1 MWNLYSVADNF
12 FLHEHPKG
20 SRTFLF
26 IYTVPLY
33 LSYTHIRMLRSS
45 FTKVSSPVFPRLHRC
60 LATVQTSKPATKRSG
75 DISDSFVS
83 LSGVEQAPLPD
94 RFRQLKLDLVR
105 NREKDIIAGW
115 KRLLRTLREENEII
129 AKKGTGVIPQV
140 EFADLENGLDSKAR
154 EEIKKRGVVVV
165 HGVIPEKEA
174 RGYKERVEDYVHK
187 NPHTRGKSLFK
198 NRSWESVS
206 C

>member
-1 MWNLYSVADNF
+1 
-12 FLHEHPKG
+12 
-20 SRTFLF
+20 
-26 IYTVPLY
+26 
-33 LSYTHIRMLRSS
+33 MLRSS
-45 FTKVSSPVFPRLHRC
+45 FRRACPVLPRLHRC
-60 LATVQTSKPATKRSG
+60 LATVQTSKPATKRTG

-83 LSGVEQAPLPD
+83 LSGAEQAPLPD

-105 NREKDIIAGW
+105 DREKDIIASW

-140 EFADLENGLDSKAR
+140 EFADLDNGLDSKVK

-174 RGYKERVEDYVHK
+174 RGYKERVEEYVHK
-187 NPHTRGKSLFK
+187 NPHTRGKILSQKKKKKELCLLFGEWLVLTFEYSLPA
-198 NRSWESVS
+198 S
-206 C
+206 